1 MSSPPWLECLPPL
14 SVWSRHR
21 RDGYAPWAFELVIIF
36 SMMLPIA
43 AATPI
48 SAHLGSAADK
58 HGRPAAATIA
68 RTSVGIR
75 RRQWPVSDRLYVQ
88 AIGIGQTEA

>member
-1 MSSPPWLECLPPL
+1 MKAIGEARLDERQSTIPTVGRTAVADF
-14 SVWSRHR
+14 SVHPS
-21 RDGYAPWAFELVIIF
+21 
-36 SMMLPIA
+36 
-43 AATPI
+43 

-58 HGRPAAATIA
+58 HRRPAPATIA
-68 RTSVGIR
+68 RTCVGIR